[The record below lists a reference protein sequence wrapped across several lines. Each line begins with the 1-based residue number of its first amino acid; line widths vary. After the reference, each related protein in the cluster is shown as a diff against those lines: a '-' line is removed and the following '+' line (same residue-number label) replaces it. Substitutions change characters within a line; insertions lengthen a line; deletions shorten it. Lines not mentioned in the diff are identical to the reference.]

1 MIRRPVTYL
10 AVIAA
15 VGLVAGFGGGFAWA
29 TIPAGNTIHGCYKK
43 DTGVLRV
50 IDTSA
55 GDSCNPKSE
64 TALDWSQTGQQGIQG
79 IQGIGGQQ
87 GATGSA
93 GTDGVSAYQIETATG
108 TTAYD
113 SFWTTNVA
121 TVNASCP
128 DGTIRT
134 GVGFDLPSTKIS
146 PFAIGGDLGELLVIG
161 DAGLTATVYTVC
173 VDQQFKGE

>member
-1 MIRRPVTYL
+1 MTIRPFTSLV
-10 AVIAA
+10 VIAA
-15 VGLVAGFGGGFAWA
+15 VGVVAGFGGRLAWGA
-29 TIPAGNTIHGCYKK
+29 IPDGNTIHGCYKN

-64 TALDWSQTGQQGIQG
+64 TVLAWSQTGQQGIQG
-79 IQGIGGQQ
+79 IQGIQGQR
-87 GATGSA
+87 GATGAA
-93 GTDGVSAYQIETATG
+93 GTDGVSSYQIETATG
-108 TTAYD
+108 TTSYD

-121 TVNASCP
+121 TVNAPCP
-128 DGTIRT
+128 SGTVAT